1 MKILPIKKTH
11 SIIYL
16 KRGIMKIGIKSYSSI
31 ISLIYSIIFFIL
43 GAIIFTR
50 PEIIILFISY
60 VIGGIIIII
69 GLFKCI
75 KNYLDI
81 KKDNTISSREMISG
95 IVLIII
101 GLVFILLAGV
111 IEALVRLVI
120 GGWILFSGINRLIN
134 SLEIPKKNS
143 QFIIRLILS
152 FLLIGVGLYTI
163 LESNLAFKTIG
174 LVLMVYSIIE
184 ILGYIFNKKNS
195 YIQEEIIIETN
206 NNKVIDAVLIEDKK
220 TKRKKSK

>member
-1 MKILPIKKTH
+1 MKIDV
-11 SIIYL
+11 
-16 KRGIMKIGIKSYSSI
+16 KSYSSI

-69 GLFKCI
+69 GSFKCI

-81 KKDNTISSREMISG
+81 KKDNTISSREMLSG
-95 IVLIII
+95 IAFIII
-101 GLVFILLAGV
+101 GLIFILLAGV

-134 SLEIPKKNS
+134 SLEIFKKNK

-174 LVLMVYSIIE
+174 LVLMVYSTIE
-184 ILGYIFNKKNS
+184 ILGYISSKRNT
-195 YIQEEIIIETN
+195 YVEEVIIETN

-220 TKRKKSK
+220 TKKKKSK

>member
-1 MKILPIKKTH
+1 
-11 SIIYL
+11 
-16 KRGIMKIGIKSYSSI
+16 MKIGLKSYSDI

-43 GAIIFTR
+43 GAIIFTK

-60 VIGGIIIII
+60 VIGGIFALI
-69 GLFKCI
+69 GIFKCI

-81 KKDNTISSREMISG
+81 KKDNTISSKEMVTG
-95 IVLIII
+95 IIFVVLGI
-101 GLVFILLAGV
+101 VFILLAGV

-134 SLEIPKKNS
+134 TLSIPNKKNN
-143 QFIIRLILS
+143 FITYLILS

-174 LVLMVYSIIE
+174 LVLMIYSVIE
-184 ILGYIFNKKNS
+184 IIGYIFNKKTN
-195 YIQEEIIIETN
+195 YIKEEIIIEAKED
-206 NNKVIDAVLIEDKK
+206 KVIDAILIEDKK
-220 TKRKKSK
+220 TKKKKTK

>member
-1 MKILPIKKTH
+1 MKILLILKYH

-16 KRGIMKIGIKSYSSI
+16 KRGNMKTAVKNYSNI
-31 ISLIYSIIFFIL
+31 ISLINSIIFFML
-43 GAIIFTR
+43 GAIIFTK
-50 PEIIILFISY
+50 PEIIILVISY

-69 GLFKCI
+69 GIFKCI

-81 KKDNTISSREMISG
+81 KKDNSISSREMLTG
-95 IVLIII
+95 IVFVII

-134 SLEIPKKNS
+134 SLQLSKKNS
-143 QFIIRLILS
+143 QFTVRLVLAI
-152 FLLIGVGLYTI
+152 LLIGVGLYTI
-163 LESNLAFKTIG
+163 LEANLAFKTIG

-184 ILGYIFNKKNS
+184 IVGYIFS
-195 YIQEEIIIETN
+195 RN
-206 NNKVIDAVLIEDKK
+206 NIYKEDAVITTNEEKIIDVKLIEEPK
-220 TKRKKSK
+220 TKKKKKK

>member
-1 MKILPIKKTH
+1 
-11 SIIYL
+11 
-16 KRGIMKIGIKSYSSI
+16 MKIGVKSYSSI
-31 ISLIYSIIFFIL
+31 ISLINSIIFFIL
-43 GAIIFTR
+43 GAIVFTR

-60 VIGGIIIII
+60 VIGGIIIVI

-81 KKDNTISSREMISG
+81 KKDNTISSKEMIAG
-95 IVLIII
+95 IVFIII

-134 SLEIPKKNS
+134 SLEIPKRNKH
-143 QFIIRLILS
+143 FIIRLILS
-152 FLLIGVGLYTI
+152 LLLIGVGLYTI

-174 LVLMVYSIIE
+174 LVLMIYSAIE
-184 ILGYIFNKKNS
+184 ILGYISSKRS
-195 YIQEEIIIETN
+195 TYVEEVIIETN
-206 NNKVIDAVLIEDKK
+206 NNKVIDAVLIEDKE
-220 TKRKKSK
+220 TKKKKSK

>member
-31 ISLIYSIIFFIL
+31 ISLIFSIIFFIL

-174 LVLMVYSIIE
+174 LVLMVYSVIE
-184 ILGYIFNKKNS
+184 ILGYIFNKKILIS
-195 YIQEEIIIETN
+195 KKKSSLKQIII
-206 NNKVIDAVLIEDKK
+206 K
-220 TKRKKSK
+220 